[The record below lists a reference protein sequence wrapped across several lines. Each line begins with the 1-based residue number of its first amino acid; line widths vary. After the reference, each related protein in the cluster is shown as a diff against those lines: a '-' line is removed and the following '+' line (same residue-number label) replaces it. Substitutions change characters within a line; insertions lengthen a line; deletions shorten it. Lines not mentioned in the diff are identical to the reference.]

1 MQNLQNPTYGQPP
14 QEAGEPRQ
22 CFKCNFE
29 GLGSNIT
36 CPRCR
41 KNHFLTA
48 KNVRTRGTILVVV
61 GLFLIALIGGISIFI
76 AVLLF
81 GSANQTPEGTRRV
94 QEAMSALLVVYAL
107 FALLIAFGLNSLI
120 SGIWMLVTGRRNR
133 VMLWVMWGL
142 LALLGIAFVF
152 VRFAIP

>member
-1 MQNLQNPTYGQPP
+1 MQNCQNARNQPP
-14 QEAGEPRQ
+14 QETGEPRQ

-36 CPRCR
+36 CPRCG

-48 KNVRTRGTILVVV
+48 KNVRTRGTILVIV
-61 GLFLIALIGGISIFI
+61 GLFLIALIGGISIFL

-94 QEAMSALLVVYAL
+94 QEAMPMLLVVYGL

-142 LALLGIAFVF
+142 LALLGIAAII
-152 VRFAIP
+152 VRFAIR

>member
-1 MQNLQNPTYGQPP
+1 MQNLQNPTHGQTP
-14 QEAGEPRQ
+14 QETGEPRQ

-29 GLGSNIT
+29 GLGANIT
-36 CPRCR
+36 CPRCG

-48 KNVRTRGTILVVV
+48 KNVRTRGTILVIV
-61 GLFLIALIGGISIFI
+61 GLFLIALIGGISIFL

-94 QEAMSALLVVYAL
+94 QEAMPMLLVVYGL

-142 LALLGIAFVF
+142 LALLGIAAIL
-152 VRFAIP
+152 VRFAIR